1 MAEPFWLPEAEAREA
16 IVEACRRMHAAGM
29 IAAADGNVSARI
41 APDTVVITPAG
52 AAKGFLKPR
61 ELVVVKLDGTL
72 VRGDGQASREFA
84 MHRAAYLARPDLG
97 AVVHGHP
104 AMALA
109 FVVAGRPI
117 PDRLLP
123 EVVVELGPI
132 PTAPYATP
140 TTEEVPEALAPY
152 LAQAHKLIMMPW
164 HGALALAKHPLE
176 GYGFL
181 EKLEHLCRVALAAE
195 SLGGAKPLPAEAV
208 AKLEALHPGC

>member
-1 MAEPFWLPEAEAREA
+1 MAWLPEAEAREA
-16 IVEACRRMHAAGM
+16 VVEAARRMHAAGM
-29 IAAADGNVSARI
+29 IAAADGNVSARLGEEAI
-41 APDTVVITPAG
+41 LITPAG
-52 AAKGFLKPR
+52 AAKGFLKPH
-61 ELVVVKLDGTL
+61 ELVVVDLEGRL
-72 VRGDGQASREFA
+72 LRGEGRPSREFA

-104 AMALA
+104 AVALA

-152 LAQAHKLIMMPW
+152 LKDHKLIMMPW
-164 HGALALAKHPLE
+164 HGALSLAQEPLE

-195 SLGGAKPLPAEAV
+195 SLGGARPLPQEAL
-208 AKLEALHPGC
+208 AKLQQLHPGC